1 MRMNI
6 AICDDDIQ
14 MREYLEM
21 LVRKQNTEFD
31 ITKFSHAEEYLKQDK
46 KFDILLLDIEMSG
59 TSKDTQKNNIC
70 MNGME
75 LAKKLRES
83 SDKQTVIIFVTGYE
97 DYVYDAFDVSAFQY
111 LLKPVDEERFARVL
125 ERAVQTIKQENEQE
139 KAKQTKRLRET
150 PYMISVQYAGITKT
164 VTVDMIYYVESRN
177 HKIILHT
184 KDKNIEYYAKLGD
197 LEQKLAGKFYRIH
210 KGYLVNLAYVD
221 EYSKTELTLVNGTKL
236 LISKYKYSEFVKA
249 YLRYMED

>member
-1 MRMNI
+1 
-6 AICDDDIQ
+6 
-14 MREYLEM
+14 
-21 LVRKQNTEFD
+21 
-31 ITKFSHAEEYLKQDK
+31 
-46 KFDILLLDIEMSG
+46 
-59 TSKDTQKNNIC
+59 
-70 MNGME
+70 
-75 LAKKLRES
+75 
-83 SDKQTVIIFVTGYE
+83 
-97 DYVYDAFDVSAFQY
+97 
-111 LLKPVDEERFARVL
+111 
-125 ERAVQTIKQENEQE
+125 
-139 KAKQTKRLRET
+139 
-150 PYMISVQYAGITKT
+150 MISVQYAGITKT

-236 LISKYKYSEFVKA
+236 LISKYKYAEFVKA